1 MKRLKGSKSYFVCQ
15 RSISAS
21 MFFLSSDKIEL
32 DYYKSDVK
40 KLLNI
45 WNNRIPDVIKNIL
58 SFMEGFKSL
67 QNVSGGN
74 FIIALKILKS
84 IKKYIAHTQHK
95 ITDFFVCQ
103 ILKNYILSG
112 QYQNDSTE
120 PKIRLVLKL
129 PRFFP
134 HRVSE

>member
-1 MKRLKGSKSYFVCQ
+1 
-15 RSISAS
+15 

-95 ITDFFVCQ
+95 ILTSLFAKFWKTTFYPDNTKTTRRNQKFA
-103 ILKNYILSG
+103 
-112 QYQNDSTE
+112 
-120 PKIRLVLKL
+120 
-129 PRFFP
+129 
-134 HRVSE
+134 